1 MIGKADKYIKENKEN
16 KCLFFTSTD
25 GNKKVLAKCAKH
37 WDEIKHLIE
46 TINEAKKG
54 KYEKDFLKVKFNS
67 DDKLNVSKASKKCDI
82 CHY

>member
-1 MIGKADKYIKENKEN
+1 MIGKADKYIKENKEIN
-16 KCLFFTSTD
+16 CLFFTSTD

-37 WDEIKHLIE
+37 WDEIKHLE

-67 DDKLNVSKASKKCDI
+67 GDKLNASKASK
-82 CHY
+82 